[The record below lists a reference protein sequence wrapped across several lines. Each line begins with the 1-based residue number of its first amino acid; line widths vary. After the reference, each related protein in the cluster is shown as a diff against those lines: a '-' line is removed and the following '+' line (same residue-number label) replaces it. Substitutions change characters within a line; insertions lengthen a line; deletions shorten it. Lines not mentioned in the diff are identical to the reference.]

1 MKDVL
6 TALQRA
12 LFSLF
17 HPRMLLLMIWPMAAA
32 MLLWGSLSLM
42 FWGDWVAFLSQWLA
56 GSSLGPYLDSG
67 ASWVAGSAVAL
78 LLLLTLLPL
87 TYATAL
93 LLTALF
99 AMPSMVRHVAGRDY
113 PGLEEKH
120 GGSNLGS
127 AWNGFVAMAV
137 FLGLWL
143 ITLPVWLVSPL
154 APALPL
160 LLGAYL
166 NQRLFRYDALAEHA
180 SQEEFEDLVEQAAG
194 RLYLLGALLAV
205 VQFVPVLNFFAPVYI
220 GLAFIHLCLA
230 ELARLRQ
237 EKPA

>member
-12 LFSLF
+12 LSSLF
-17 HPRMLLLMIWPMAAA
+17 HPRMLLLMAWPMAAA
-32 MLLWGSLSLM
+32 MLLWGGLALV
-42 FWGDWVAFLSQWLA
+42 FWGDWAAFLSQWLA
-56 GSSLGPYLDSG
+56 GSSVGPFLDGG
-67 ASWVAGSAVAL
+67 ASWLAGSAVML
-78 LLLLTLLPL
+78 LLLLTLVPL

-113 PGLEEKH
+113 PELAEKH

-127 AWNGFVAMAV
+127 AWNGLVAIV
-137 FLGLWL
+137 VYLGLWL

-166 NQRLFRYDALAEHA
+166 NQRLFRYDALAVHA
-180 SQEEFEDLVEQAAG
+180 SGEEFDDLMERAAG
-194 RLYLLGALLAV
+194 RLYLLGALLAL

-220 GLAFIHLCLA
+220 GLAFTHLCLA

-237 EKPA
+237 EKTA